1 MDELRASKAEPIIN
15 SELILIKP
23 FYEKAYKYI
32 KKKNMKYA
40 KHVLFSE
47 MPANLY
53 DLSID
58 ISSNKNMEFTDKP
71 LRRLIKKVHKKL
83 ENEELESLTI
93 SDEDNFGGFI

>member
-15 SELILIKP
+15 AELILIKP
-23 FYEKAYKYI
+23 FYEKAYKHI
-32 KKKNMKYA
+32 KEKNMKYA
-40 KHVLFSE
+40 KNILFSE

-58 ISSNKNMEFTDKP
+58 ISSNKNVEFTDKP

-83 ENEELESLTI
+83 ENEELEALPI
-93 SDEDNFGGFI
+93 SEDDNFGGFI